1 MQADTSSLVKEE
13 DRLVI
18 VKLVKQLLSEKPSDP
33 IPFMYS
39 YLKQVSE
46 GVETPTT
53 PANHEV
59 AEMKNLRKKYEY
71 LKSQVG
77 GADSASETEES
88 DEDSEEEEKQAP
100 VKPKAVK

>member
-1 MQADTSSLVKEE
+1 M
-13 DRLVI
+13 
-18 VKLVKQLLSEKPSDP
+18 SEKPSDP

-46 GVETPTT
+46 GVDPPIT

-77 GADSASETEES
+77 GADSASETPES
-88 DEDSEEEEKQAP
+88 DNDSNSNSEEEEKQAP

>member
-1 MQADTSSLVKEE
+1 MADTTTIVKEE
-13 DRLVI
+13 ERQVI

-46 GVETPTT
+46 GVDAPITPK
-53 PANHEV
+53 NNEV

-71 LKSQVG
+71 LKS
-77 GADSASETEES
+77 
-88 DEDSEEEEKQAP
+88 
-100 VKPKAVK
+100 

>member
-1 MQADTSSLVKEE
+1 
-13 DRLVI
+13 
-18 VKLVKQLLSEKPSDP
+18 
-33 IPFMYS
+33 MYS

-46 GVETPTT
+46 GVDPPIT

-77 GADSASETEES
+77 GADSASETPES
-88 DEDSEEEEKQAP
+88 DNDSNSNSEEEEKQAP